1 MVGVIAAF
9 ALVHPAAL
17 VDAADVFTQA
27 IQDILRVHGIRE
39 AVRFPG
45 EIWNRFHRGY
55 KRTHHAFGIKWVAV
69 LLFVNQ
75 GSFLPN
81 KFTLWLI

>member
-9 ALVHPAAL
+9 ALVYPAAL

-27 IQDILRVHGIRE
+27 VQDILRVHGVRE
-39 AVRFPG
+39 AVRLLD
-45 EIWNRFHRGY
+45 EVWNRFHHGQ
-55 KRTHHAFGIKWVAV
+55 KRTHYAFGIKRVAV

-75 GSFLPN
+75 GSSLLD
-81 KFTLWLI
+81 KFALGLI